1 MILAS
6 SQKWPSNPPTAP
18 SRPAGVQPARAKPL
32 KKFRLGGLDA
42 LDTLFA
48 QVGGIRPAGVQ
59 PAQHRLRR

>member
-42 LDTLFA
+42 LDTLSPKSVESA
-48 QVGGIRPAGVQ
+48 QRVSNPPNIG
-59 PAQHRLRR
+59 